1 MGIINITPDSF
12 SGDGLLNSE
21 LSIKDKYKIAE
32 NSGIEFLDIGCFS
45 TRPKYK
51 KITTK
56 EEIERF
62 DFFLKNINYKFKFS
76 IDSTNIDVIEKAIQA
91 GFLVINDVS
100 GLKDKKIIKKAK
112 SSEVG
117 LIVVHRNPFSKDI
130 HEIKEYK
137 NVVDEVKY
145 QLDETIESLISE
157 GINESQ
163 IAIDP
168 GLGFG
173 KKIEDSAKLLLEIK
187 KLCDEF
193 PLIVGYSKKQFRK
206 LIPLS
211 DDDLLNFCFDSGVSL
226 VRLHL
231 DNWN

>member
-21 LSIKDKYKIAE
+21 LSIQDKYKIAE
-32 NSGIEFLDIGCFS
+32 NLDIEFLDIGCVS

-51 KITTK
+51 KIK
-56 EEIERF
+56 IEEEIERF
-62 DFFLKNINYKFKFS
+62 EFFLKNINYKFKYS
-76 IDSTNIDVIEKAIQA
+76 IDSTNINVIEKAIEA

-100 GLKDKKIIKKAK
+100 GLKDKKIINKAK
-112 SSEVG
+112 STEAG
-117 LIVVHRNPFSKDI
+117 LIVVHRNPSSQDI

-137 NVVDEVKY
+137 DVVEEVKY

-157 GINESQ
+157 GIKESQ

-173 KKIEDSAKLLLEIK
+173 KRIQDSAKLLLGVN
-187 KLCDEF
+187 KLCEKF
-193 PLIVGYSKKQFRK
+193 PVIVGYSKKKFRN

-211 DDDLLNFCFDSGVSL
+211 DKDLLEIGRAHV
-226 VRLHL
+226 
-231 DNWN
+231 

>member
-21 LSIKDKYKIAE
+21 VSIQDKYKIAE
-32 NSGIEFLDIGCFS
+32 NLGIEFLDIGCVS

-51 KITTK
+51 KIK
-56 EEIERF
+56 IEEEIERF
-62 DFFLKNINYKFKFS
+62 EFFLKNINYKFKYS
-76 IDSTNIDVIEKAIQA
+76 IDSTNINVIEKAIEA

-100 GLKDKKIIKKAK
+100 GLKDKKIINKAK
-112 SSEVG
+112 STEAG
-117 LIVVHRNPFSKDI
+117 LIVVHRNPSSKDI

-137 NVVDEVKY
+137 DVVEEVKY

-157 GINESQ
+157 GIKESQ

-173 KKIEDSAKLLLEIK
+173 KRIEDSAKLLLGVN
-187 KLCDEF
+187 KLCEKF
-193 PLIVGYSKKQFRK
+193 PVIVGYSKKKFRNS
-206 LIPLS
+206 IPLS
-211 DDDLLNFCFDSGVSL
+211 DIDLLNLCFDSGVSL

-231 DNWN
+231 DN

>member
-12 SGDGLLNSE
+12 SGDGLLNSK
-21 LSIKDKYKIAE
+21 LLIQDKYKIAE
-32 NSGIEFLDIGCFS
+32 NLGIEFLDIGCLS
-45 TRPKYK
+45 TKPKYK
-51 KITTK
+51 KIKT
-56 EEIERF
+56 EEEVERF
-62 DFFLKNINYKFKFS
+62 DFFLKNINDKFKYS
-76 IDSTNIDVIEKAIQA
+76 IDSTNINVIDKAIES

-100 GLKDKKIIKKAK
+100 GLKDKKIINKAK
-112 SSEVG
+112 SSEAG
-117 LIVVHRNPFSKDI
+117 LIVVHRNPFSQDI

-137 NVVDEVKY
+137 NPIDEVKY
-145 QLDETIESLISE
+145 QLDETINNLISQ
-157 GINESQ
+157 GIKESQ

-173 KKIEDSAKLLLEIK
+173 KKIEDSAKLLLEVN
-187 KLCDEF
+187 KLCDKL
-193 PLIVGYSKKQFRK
+193 PLIVGYSKKKFRN

-211 DDDLLNFCFDSGVSL
+211 DEDLLNFCFDSGVSL

>member
-21 LSIKDKYKIAE
+21 LSIQDKYKIAE
-32 NSGIEFLDIGCFS
+32 NLGIEFLDIGCVS

-51 KITTK
+51 KIKTE
-56 EEIERF
+56 EEIEIF
-62 DFFLKNINYKFKFS
+62 EFFLKNINYKFKYS
-76 IDSTNIDVIEKAIQA
+76 IDSTNINVIEKAIEA

-100 GLKDKKIIKKAK
+100 GLKDKKIINKAK
-112 SSEVG
+112 STEAG
-117 LIVVHRNPFSKDI
+117 LIVVHRNPSSQDI

-137 NVVDEVKY
+137 DVVEEVKY

-157 GINESQ
+157 GIKESQ

-173 KKIEDSAKLLLEIK
+173 KRIEDSAKLLLGVN
-187 KLCDEF
+187 KLCEKF
-193 PLIVGYSKKQFRK
+193 PVIVGYSKKKFRN
-206 LIPLS
+206 LILLS
-211 DDDLLNFCFDSGVSL
+211 DKYLLDHCFDSGVSL

-231 DNWN
+231 DN

>member
-12 SGDGLLNSE
+12 SGDGLLYSK
-21 LSIKDKYKIAE
+21 LSIQDKYKIAE
-32 NSGIEFLDIGCFS
+32 NLDIEFLDIGCVS

-51 KITTK
+51 KIK
-56 EEIERF
+56 IEEEIERF
-62 DFFLKNINYKFKFS
+62 EFFLKNINYKFKYS
-76 IDSTNIDVIEKAIQA
+76 IDSTNINVIEKAIEA

-100 GLKDKKIIKKAK
+100 GLKDKKIINKAK
-112 SSEVG
+112 STEAG
-117 LIVVHRNPFSKDI
+117 LIVVHRNPSSKDI

-137 NVVDEVKY
+137 DVVEEVKY
-145 QLDETIESLISE
+145 QLDETVESLISE
-157 GINESQ
+157 GIKESQ

-173 KKIEDSAKLLLEIK
+173 KRIEDSAKLLLGVN
-187 KLCDEF
+187 KLCEKF
-193 PLIVGYSKKQFRK
+193 PVIVGYSKKKFRN

-211 DDDLLNFCFDSGVSL
+211 DKDLLDHCFDSGVSL

-231 DNWN
+231 DN

>member
-12 SGDGLLNSE
+12 SGDGLLNSK
-21 LSIKDKYKIAE
+21 LSIQDKYKIAE
-32 NSGIEFLDIGCFS
+32 NLGIEFLDIGCVS

-51 KITTK
+51 KIK
-56 EEIERF
+56 IEEEIERF
-62 DFFLKNINYKFKFS
+62 EFFLKNINYKFKYS
-76 IDSTNIDVIEKAIQA
+76 IDSTNINIIEKAIEA

-100 GLKDKKIIKKAK
+100 GLKDKKIINKAK
-112 SSEVG
+112 STEAG
-117 LIVVHRNPFSKDI
+117 LIVVHRNPSSQDI

-137 NVVDEVKY
+137 DVVEEVKY

-157 GINESQ
+157 GIKESQ

-173 KKIEDSAKLLLEIK
+173 KRIEDSAKLLLGVN
-187 KLCDEF
+187 KLCEKF
-193 PLIVGYSKKQFRK
+193 PVIVGYSKKKFRNS
-206 LIPLS
+206 IPLS
-211 DDDLLNFCFDSGVSL
+211 DIDLLNLCFDSGVSL

-231 DNWN
+231 DN

>member
-1 MGIINITPDSF
+1 MGVINITPDSF

-21 LSIKDKYKIAE
+21 LSIQDKYKIAE
-32 NSGIEFLDIGCFS
+32 NLDIEFLDIGCVS

-51 KITTK
+51 KIK
-56 EEIERF
+56 IEEEIERF
-62 DFFLKNINYKFKFS
+62 EFFLKNINYKFKYS
-76 IDSTNIDVIEKAIQA
+76 IDSTNINIIEKAIEA

-100 GLKDKKIIKKAK
+100 GLKDKKIINKAK
-112 SSEVG
+112 STEAG
-117 LIVVHRNPFSKDI
+117 LIVVHRNPSSQDI

-137 NVVDEVKY
+137 DVVEEVKY

-157 GINESQ
+157 GIKESQ

-173 KKIEDSAKLLLEIK
+173 KRIEDSAKLLLGVN
-187 KLCDEF
+187 KLCEKF
-193 PLIVGYSKKQFRK
+193 PVIVGYSKKKFRN

-211 DDDLLNFCFDSGVSL
+211 DKDLLDHCFDSGGSL

-231 DNWN
+231 DN